1 MRWADG
7 AATSR
12 SASYTLRRVIKRP
25 LTVVML
31 LTGLNLLN
39 YLDRWL
45 IAAVSPNI
53 QRELGLSDAQTGGV
67 GSAFL
72 WGYLLFSP
80 LVALLG
86 ERVRRTWLI
95 GAGVAL
101 WCLATAG
108 SGLAATFAT
117 LIAMRV
123 AVGIGEASYA
133 SLSPTLIDEISPA
146 AKKARTLAI
155 FYAAIPVGSALGFVV
170 GGALDAAIGWR
181 AAFYV
186 AGGPGV
192 LLALS
197 CFFIA
202 DAPPKPRERRAGL
215 VEALRGT
222 LRSPRYVWLVA
233 GFIAQ
238 TFALGGFGF
247 WAPHFLERTF
257 HMELSK
263 ANTTLGGILV
273 VTGLA
278 GAILGGV
285 VADRSRDHDRVRAQ
299 VRVCA
304 VTAAL
309 AVPFAAWAVLAGSP
323 VAFFVAL
330 GLAELFIF
338 SSTAPFNA
346 ALMASVPFGLRAMAM
361 AFSIFAGHLLGDIIS
376 EPLVGEL
383 SDRLGS
389 LRPAMYV
396 LAAAVVVNAL
406 AWGAALRAR
415 QVVDEP
421 AS

>member
-1 MRWADG
+1 M
-7 AATSR
+7 
-12 SASYTLRRVIKRP
+12 IKRP
-25 LTVVML
+25 LVIVTL

-53 QRELGLSDAQTGGV
+53 QRELRLSDAQTGGV

-86 ERVRRTWLI
+86 ERVKRTWLI

-108 SGLAATFAT
+108 SGLAGTFAT

-133 SLSPTLIDEISPA
+133 SLSPTVIDDITPA
-146 AKKARTLAI
+146 DRKARNLAI

-170 GGALDAAIGWR
+170 GGLLDKAIGWR

-197 CFFIA
+197 CFFIS
-202 DAPPKPRERRAGL
+202 DAPPKARDQRAGL
-215 VEALRGT
+215 KEALTGI
-222 LRSPRYVWLVA
+222 LRSPRYRWLTV
-233 GFIAQ
+233 GFTAQ
-238 TFALGGFGF
+238 TFALGGFAF

-257 HMELSK
+257 HMDLAH
-263 ANTTLGGILV
+263 ANTVLGGTLV

-278 GAILGGV
+278 GALLGGV
-285 VADRSRDHDRVRAQ
+285 ISDRSRDPDRVRAQ
-299 VRVCA
+299 TRVCA

-309 AVPFAAWAVLAGSP
+309 AVPFSAWAVLAGSP
-323 VAFFVAL
+323 FAFFVAL

-338 SSTAPFNA
+338 FSTAPYNA
-346 ALMASVPFGLRAMAM
+346 ALMGAVPLGLRAMAV
-361 AFSIFAGHLLGDIIS
+361 AFSIFIGHLLGDIIS
-376 EPLVGEL
+376 EPLVGVL

-389 LRPAMYV
+389 LRPAMFV

-406 AWGAALRAR
+406 AWVLALRAPR
-415 QVVDEP
+415 LSEE
-421 AS
+421 AA

>member
-1 MRWADG
+1 M
-7 AATSR
+7 
-12 SASYTLRRVIKRP
+12 IKRP
-25 LTVVML
+25 LTIVML

-80 LVALLG
+80 VVALLG
-86 ERVRRTWLI
+86 ERLKRTWLI
-95 GAGVAL
+95 GTGVAL

-108 SGLAATFAT
+108 SGLAGTFAT

-133 SLSPTLIDEISPA
+133 SLSPTLIDEITPGSN
-146 AKKARTLAI
+146 KGRTLAI

-170 GGALDAAIGWR
+170 GGVLDKAVGWR
-181 AAFYV
+181 TAFYV

-197 CFFIA
+197 CFLIA
-202 DAPPKPRERRAGL
+202 DTPPKPREQQAGL
-215 VEALRGT
+215 KEALRGI
-222 LRSPRYVWLVA
+222 LRSPRYLWLVV

-257 HMELSK
+257 HMELAS
-263 ANTTLGGILV
+263 ANTVLGGILV

-278 GAILGGV
+278 GAMLGGV
-285 VADRSRDHDRVRAQ
+285 LADRSKDEDRVRAQ
-299 VRVCA
+299 IRVCA

-309 AVPFAAWAVLAGSP
+309 AVPFSAWAVLAGSP
-323 VAFFVAL
+323 LAFFVAL

-338 SSTAPFNA
+338 FSTAPFNA
-346 ALMASVPFGLRAMAM
+346 ALMGSVPFGLRAMAM
-361 AFSIFAGHLLGDIIS
+361 AFSIFAGHLLGDIVS

-383 SDRLGS
+383 SDKLGS
-389 LRPAMYV
+389 LRPAMFV
-396 LAAAVVVNAL
+396 LAAAVVVNAI
-406 AWGAALRAR
+406 AWTVALRAR
-415 QVVDEP
+415 RVDDEP
-421 AS
+421 QPA